1 MRAARR
7 QSKRG
12 VSVYRDNPFW
22 KPTEIQV
29 GKKRIAVAGG
39 THGGGE
45 ILAYSGIHV
54 VEEVNKDQFVKL
66 YTKNMKIF
74 FDIKPST
81 QKVLM
86 AVIDVVQKSPG
97 CDSIYLN
104 WFTVEDF
111 SEENDLKVSR
121 ASFHRAM
128 AELIEKGFLAEAE
141 DINKFWFNPHLIFNG
156 DRMTFIRE
164 YRRKA
169 PSLKS
174 VGDSGPQKD
183 CLLE

>member
-1 MRAARR
+1 MREPRR

-22 KPTEIQV
+22 EPTEIEV
-29 GKKRIAVAGG
+29 GKKRITIAGG
-39 THGGGE
+39 SHVDHSTGE
-45 ILAYSGIHV
+45 QIAHSGIHI
-54 VEEVNKDQFVKL
+54 VESVDKEQFVKL
-66 YTKNMKIF
+66 YTKNMKVF

-86 AVIDVVQKSPG
+86 AVIDVIQKNPS

-111 SEENDLKVSR
+111 SEANNLKISR
-121 ASFHRAM
+121 ASFHRAIT
-128 AELIEKGFLAEAE
+128 ELIEKGFLAEAE
-141 DINKFWFNPHLIFNG
+141 DLNKFWFNPHLMFNG

-164 YRRKA
+164 FRVKK
-169 PSLKS
+169 PEKE
-174 VGDSGPQKD
+174 V
-183 CLLE
+183 